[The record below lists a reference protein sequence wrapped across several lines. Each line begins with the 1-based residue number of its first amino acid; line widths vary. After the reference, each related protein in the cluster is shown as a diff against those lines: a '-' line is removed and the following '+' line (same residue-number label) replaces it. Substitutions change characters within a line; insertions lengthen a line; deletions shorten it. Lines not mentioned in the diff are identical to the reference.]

1 MRPRT
6 DSPTHSI
13 SDWVSD
19 FTTEAEGWAGELAD
33 GRSARLRAV
42 RVHFDG
48 AGFLIYD
55 ASDHSLIAR
64 WTLPDVSVDAIQERD
79 VVHLKS
85 AAEPEVLITLYGLD
99 ARDGLSRISIQSDA
113 LPRNKWH
120 RLMLTVICVAGI
132 AGMAMLIWNAVPIV
146 SRAIAHQIPLEV
158 ERSLGIQFEAQLS
171 DRYCESEAAGLVLAN
186 LTEKLAGSDHQI
198 LSVSVLNMETPNA
211 FAFPGGYVVLT
222 RGLIEA
228 AESPDE
234 VAGVLAHEIAHVHER
249 HVMTG
254 IVRGALLSAIWAVSV
269 GDFSGLMVIDPTT
282 AFQIATLK
290 FSREDEAEADRIAVE
305 MLDRAGIRRDGFAV
319 FFKRLS
325 ESEGVLPEWLSTHPL
340 SEDRAELAAFALESE
355 SESDTEPDTRAAMT
369 DEAWEALLAVCSSAP
384 EPQAAFHEI
393 IFD

>member
-1 MRPRT
+1 M
-6 DSPTHSI
+6 HLI

-19 FTTEAEGWAGELAD
+19 STIETEGWAGELAD
-33 GRSARLRAV
+33 GRSASLRAV
-42 RVHFDG
+42 RVLFDG
-48 AGFLIYD
+48 SGFLIYD
-55 ASDHSLIAR
+55 ASDRSLIAR

-85 AAEPEVLITLYGLD
+85 VAEPEALISLYGPD
-99 ARDGLSRISIQSDA
+99 ARDGLSRISIKSDA

-132 AGMAMLIWNAVPIV
+132 TGMATLIWNAVPIV
-146 SRAIAHQIPLEV
+146 SRAIAHRIPLEA
-158 ERSLGIQFEAQLS
+158 ERSLGVQFEAQLS

-186 LTEKLAGSDHQI
+186 LTEKLTGSDHRI
-198 LSVSVLNMETPNA
+198 LSVNVLNMGLPNA

-222 RGLIEA
+222 RGLIES

-234 VAGVLAHEIAHVHER
+234 VAGVLAHEIAHVYER

-254 IVRGALLSAIWAVSV
+254 IVRGALLSAIWAASV

-290 FSREDEAEADRIAVE
+290 FSREDEAEADRSAVE
-305 MLDRAGIRRDGFAV
+305 MLDRAGIRRDGFSE
-319 FFKRLS
+319 FFERLS
-325 ESEGVLPEWLSTHPL
+325 EREGGLPEWLSTHPL
-340 SEDRAELAAFALESE
+340 SEDRAAFAASALESN
-355 SESDTEPDTRAAMT
+355 TDTRPAMT

-384 EPQAAFHEI
+384 EPQTAFHEI